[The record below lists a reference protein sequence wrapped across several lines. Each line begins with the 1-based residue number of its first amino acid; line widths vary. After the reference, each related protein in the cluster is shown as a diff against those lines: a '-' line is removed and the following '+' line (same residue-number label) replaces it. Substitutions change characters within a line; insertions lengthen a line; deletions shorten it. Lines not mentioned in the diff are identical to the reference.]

1 MKTTEKIADA
11 IRAGYDSVLIRERY
25 EADLL
30 EEVMGLPEYQD
41 PTPDTPNVSGYEIR
55 EAGMLLEILAESEL
69 HANYQIESAAGWNVL
84 SVGPVDE
91 RKERRRC
98 RLHRRGESQY
108 GLLHIWR

>member
-55 EAGMLLEILAESEL
+55 EAGMLLEILAESE
-69 HANYQIESAAGWNVL
+69 AADV
-84 SVGPVDE
+84 
-91 RKERRRC
+91 R
-98 RLHRRGESQY
+98 
-108 GLLHIWR
+108 GLLEDIAGDWVEFQSNAL